1 MLLSHTIVP
10 PARPSVRRAAWGSLL
25 ADAPWDGRPR
35 DAVPVHTP
43 ATAAGRMPAPAPA
56 GPAAA
61 LGLGA
66 SPRTRKRL
74 PFGTLLAGAP
84 WAGRA
89 EIPDPIAPAAAA
101 DLPATPSTPD
111 ALVGLT

>member
-1 MLLSHTIVP
+1 MLLSHSIVP
-10 PARPSVRRAAWGSLL
+10 PARPSVRRAAWGTLL

-43 ATAAGRMPAPAPA
+43 ATAAGRMPAPAPV
-56 GPAAA
+56 GPETA
-61 LGLGA
+61 LGFGA

-74 PFGTLLAGAP
+74 PFGALLAGAP

-89 EIPDPIAPAAAA
+89 EVPDPIVPAAAA
-101 DLPATPSTPD
+101 DFPATLSTPD

>member
-35 DAVPVHTP
+35 DTVPVHIP
-43 ATAAGRMPAPAPA
+43 ATAAGRMPDPTPA
-56 GPAAA
+56 GLAAA
-61 LGLGA
+61 AAVGA
-66 SPRTRKRL
+66 SPRARKRL
-74 PFGTLLAGAP
+74 PFGALLAGAP

-89 EIPDPIAPAAAA
+89 EVPDPIGPAAVA
-101 DLPATPSTPD
+101 DFPATPSTPD